1 MTSMEL
7 MELLGSVK
15 DCYVKDAYQ
24 PGKRISCRRM
34 VLIAAVITLALLLVG
49 CAVAYVLSLESL
61 KAGEP
66 ITKTTY
72 DDVTYTY
79 QRISLQG
86 VNREALDEWNRF
98 CDEYDPDWEKYD
110 CGGVE
115 IPENYR
121 EAYSCYSQEM
131 VDKLDELVKKYDLK
145 LLGPTTTCQAWQSQ
159 VLFDALSIGPLWDGE
174 AEYLGGYFYREG
186 TFQVDA
192 FVKGTWEG
200 LDTRQVPV
208 DVRGSLKAYF
218 DPIAASVGSIDE
230 YEQWTYTRRDGRQ
243 VLIARNETVGRIFAD
258 LPDIFISASAYGPE
272 LPESVLEDLAE
283 RLNLDLHPKEA
294 DLEAVERMLAQADED
309 HERKLAEEAAARK
322 KVRYSGNYQNY
333 VNQLLTEG
341 DNDHHER
348 ENLTYILYDVNGD
361 GTEELIVNWYGRLME
376 IVTLRDGE
384 AAPFELSVV
393 DLPIIPHFFG
403 CEGDVIELYDDTFG
417 SVFRFYFQAG
427 QTGGTFLFGL
437 EQAADGTWTY
447 YPKIPTGDPQ
457 TWEQKTVSQA
467 EAEKLIADH
476 PRVELSWRPLKLF
489 GTPAVEKNYQD
500 PYAQYIDD
508 QMVLFE
514 DGKNFTYTKLDLDGD
529 GAEELIT
536 RNVYTRRDGEESLIL
551 SLHTVADGQ
560 MVACRG
566 TFTHVCQNGVL
577 ESLEE
582 NSEGGEYHAYYRYQ
596 GGSVT
601 ELEHLKRR
609 TSESAWFWDPD
620 ASGPE
625 ESRKIT
631 AEEAQKILDSHS
643 RIDLDMKPFSQYPLK

>member
-15 DCYVKDAYQ
+15 DSYVKDAYQ
-24 PGKRISCRRM
+24 PGKRISYRRM

-98 CDEYDPDWEKYD
+98 RDEYDPDGEKYD

-121 EAYSCYSQEM
+121 EAYGCYSQEM
-131 VDKLDELVKKYDLK
+131 VDKLEELVKKYDLK

-159 VLFDALSIGPLWDGE
+159 VLFDALSLDPLWEGE

-186 TFQVDA
+186 TFDVDA
-192 FVKGTWEG
+192 AVTGSWEG
-200 LDTRQVPV
+200 LGTGQVLV
-208 DVRGSLKAYF
+208 GVRGSLKAYF

-243 VLIARNETVGRIFAD
+243 VLIARKGTDGRIFAD
-258 LPDIFISASAYGPE
+258 LPDIFVSVSAYGPE
-272 LPESVLEDLAE
+272 LPESFLEDLAE

-309 HERKLAEEAAARK
+309 YKRKLAEEDAASK
-322 KVRYSGNYQNY
+322 KVWYSGSYEDY
-333 VNQLLTEG
+333 VNRVQTTG
-341 DNDHHER
+341 DNSFHER

-361 GTEELIVNWYGRLME
+361 GTEELIVNWYGRLMD

-384 AAPFELSVV
+384 VAPFELSVV
-393 DLPIIPHFFG
+393 GLPIIPHFFG
-403 CEGDVIELYDDTFG
+403 CEGNVIELYDDTFG
-417 SVFRFYFQAG
+417 NVFRLYFQAG

-447 YPKIPTGDPQ
+447 YPKIPSGDPQ

-529 GAEELIT
+529 GVEELIT

-560 MVACRG
+560 MVTCRG

-582 NSEGGEYHAYYRYQ
+582 NSDGGEYHAYYRYQ

-601 ELEHLKRR
+601 EIEHLKRR
-609 TSESAWFWDPD
+609 TAESTWFWDPD

-625 ESRKIT
+625 EPRKIT